1 MNFDSKYSGKLAQD
15 EVNDHRFVEALEKL
29 AVNRLRICLA
39 IFIVLFPLFYLLDF
53 LGADPMSFVKTIPTR
68 VVMEVVFFVLLG
80 LTTIQEF
87 KKNVYVFTFLLS
99 ILIGLHNLFLLMQA
113 GDEVKDYY
121 IVFALTFSIMG
132 VFLPWGAR
140 AMAGLCIPAYLFYP
154 LGIWAANIASCES
167 SFFLKS
173 NVYLIFFIAIVIVAA
188 YMNEVLRI
196 QDFGLQK
203 KLESENV
210 LLQGYQMRLKRAYER
225 MENLATVDPLTH
237 VYNRTHLTQW
247 LQVEIF
253 KVKEASERFSMIMY
267 DLDHFKEVNDFAG
280 HQTGDQLLK
289 RQAEIV
295 QEKLPSNTPMFRY
308 GGDEFCIIL
317 PGIDLRDAVKISED
331 IRTHVAKH
339 PDLCFN
345 HKEETVQVT
354 LSMGVTTQY
363 VGDSTIDTNFLIRW
377 IDAALFESK
386 RKGRNLLHIFDPLE
400 RKIYSSADWQAK
412 QSQSF

>member
-1 MNFDSKYSGKLAQD
+1 MNFNSDSSAKLSQD
-15 EVNDHRFVEALEKL
+15 DLSDNRYIESLEKL

-53 LGADPMSFVKTIPTR
+53 LGTDPISFAKTIPTR

-80 LTTIQEF
+80 LTTVPEF

-99 ILIGLHNLFLLMQA
+99 ILMGLHNLFLLMQA

-140 AMAGLCIPAYLFYP
+140 AMAGLCIPSYLFYP

-188 YMNEVLRI
+188 YMNELLRI

-253 KVKEASERFSMIMY
+253 KNKEAADFFSMIMY

-280 HQTGDQLLK
+280 HQTGDLLLK

-317 PGIDLRDAVKISED
+317 PGVDLKEAVKISED
-331 IRTHVAKH
+331 IRKHVANH
-339 PDLCFN
+339 PDLRFD
-345 HKEETVQVT
+345 HKGEVIQVT

-386 RKGRNLLHIFDPLE
+386 RKGRNLLHVFDPLE
-400 RKIYSSADWQAK
+400 RKIYSHLEWQAR
-412 QSQSF
+412 QASSS